1 MGRVLFGMIEN
12 VTRPVG
18 GVKVIYQAVG
28 ALRRRGF
35 DAYVA
40 ATATTPGWLAG
51 SRALADVAILDMNKT
66 QQITPDDLYVA
77 TDAIGPHR
85 MPLLLR
91 RPERRVLFV
100 QNHNAL
106 AESPQVDWSQ
116 LTHIR
121 CLTVSEYSRRYLHQ
135 HAGFREVAVVA
146 PGVDTSVFRPAADRR
161 HRIAYMPR
169 KLRGLA
175 EKLRAAS
182 TAAVEWYPVDNASE
196 QETADILSHS
206 TIFLNFGHKE
216 GFGLPPLEAMA
227 AGCVVCG
234 FAGQGTTDFA
244 TARNGFW
251 ASEGDVQGCLR
262 AIDAAVAAAADP
274 ARAAPLIQAG
284 QETAARFSLA
294 AFEAAMAAYIGPLM
308 QAG

>member
-12 VTRPVG
+12 LGRPVG
-18 GVKVIYQAVG
+18 GVKVIFQAVG

-40 ATATTPGWLAG
+40 ATAATPGWLAG
-51 SRALADVAILDMNKT
+51 SRALDDVAILDMTQT

-85 MPLLLR
+85 MPLLLG
-91 RPERRVLFV
+91 RPQRRVLFV

-106 AESPQVDWSQ
+106 AEGPLVDWSR

-121 CLTVSEYSRRYLHQ
+121 CLTVSEFSRRYLLEQ
-135 HAGFREVAVVA
+135 AGFHDVAVVA
-146 PGVDTSVFRPAADRR
+146 PGVDTTVFRPGTTRR

-169 KLRGLA
+169 KLRALA
-175 EKLRAAS
+175 DKLRAES
-182 TAAVEWYPVDNASE
+182 TPAVEWIPIDNATE
-196 QETADILSHS
+196 EKTADILRSS
-206 TIFLNFGHKE
+206 SVFLNLGRKE

-244 TARNGFW
+244 TPRNGFW
-251 ASEGDVQGCLR
+251 VREGDVQGCLR
-262 AIDAAVAAAADP
+262 AIDEALAAAADP
-274 ARAAPLIQAG
+274 ARAASVIQAG
-284 QETAARFSLA
+284 QETAARFSLT
-294 AFEAAMAAYIGPLM
+294 AFEDAMAAYIGALM
-308 QAG
+308 